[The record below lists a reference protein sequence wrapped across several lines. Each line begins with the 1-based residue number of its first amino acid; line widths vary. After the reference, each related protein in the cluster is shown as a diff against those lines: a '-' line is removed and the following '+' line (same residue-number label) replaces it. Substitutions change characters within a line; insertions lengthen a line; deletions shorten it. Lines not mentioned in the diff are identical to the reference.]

1 MIILY
6 RILTNFI
13 YPFLILIIY
22 LRKILNKEDRFRY
35 KEKILSNFF
44 NCKKSFKKK
53 LVWFHAAS
61 IGEVQS
67 IFPIIDELKK
77 KDKNLEFLITTVTV
91 SSGNLVQR
99 KINLTNN
106 IIHRY
111 WTFIIAIAISIP
123 VIYIFGLF

>member
-1 MIILY
+1 MIIIY

-22 LRKILNKEDRFRY
+22 FRKILNKEDRFRY

-44 NCKKSFKKK
+44 NCKRNLNKK
-53 LVWFHAAS
+53 LIWFHAAS

-77 KDKNLEFLITTVTV
+77 KI
-91 SSGNLVQR
+91 
-99 KINLTNN
+99 KI
-106 IIHRY
+106 
-111 WTFIIAIAISIP
+111 
-123 VIYIFGLF
+123 